1 MLVLVQQTAAT
12 TWRVFCYCC
21 CCCASVWLSHSLVI
35 GWLYVGVGVYLARFF
50 EVSATSP
57 AGGARKFSFLFFSIF
72 FRYFLGF
79 FCFLCCSVIS
89 VSCAC
94 RIQYHEHG
102 NWGCRK
108 TTHNEDKETTPQFN
122 PFRTAVRFWGQT
134 TQFSS
139 RLSNKTGLRFQ
150 RG

>member
-1 MLVLVQQTAAT
+1 MLLLLLLCFGLAVAFIGY
-12 TWRVFCYCC
+12 R
-21 CCCASVWLSHSLVI
+21 LVI
-35 GWLYVGVGVYLARFF
+35 CRGWCLFSSFF
-50 EVSATSP
+50 LSVCHVP
-57 AGGARKFSFLFFSIF
+57 CGGGTKVFFSFFLN
-72 FRYFLGF
+72 FLGF